1 MPENDKVK
9 ISRGVRR
16 LPQQSLLYDRIV
28 PLALI
33 GMGILLAA
41 IILFALGLL
50 IGIIRL

>member
-1 MPENDKVK
+1 MPENDKPK

-16 LPQQSLLYDRIV
+16 LPEQSFLYDRIV

-41 IILFALGLL
+41 IILFALGVLL
-50 IGIIRL
+50 GIIRL